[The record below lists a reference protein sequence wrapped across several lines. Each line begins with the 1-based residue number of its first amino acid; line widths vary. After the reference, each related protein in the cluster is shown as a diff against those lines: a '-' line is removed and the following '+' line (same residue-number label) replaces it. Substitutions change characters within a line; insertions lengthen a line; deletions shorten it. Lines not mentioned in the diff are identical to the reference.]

1 VHSDLF
7 EFIKANFPNIMKWK
21 GENDNAESFF
31 KEISKNSGAPQS
43 SNI

>member
-7 EFIKANFPNIMKWK
+7 DFIKANFPNIMKWK
-21 GENDNAESFF
+21 GENVNAEGFY
-31 KEISKNSGAPQS
+31 KEISKNSGAPQP